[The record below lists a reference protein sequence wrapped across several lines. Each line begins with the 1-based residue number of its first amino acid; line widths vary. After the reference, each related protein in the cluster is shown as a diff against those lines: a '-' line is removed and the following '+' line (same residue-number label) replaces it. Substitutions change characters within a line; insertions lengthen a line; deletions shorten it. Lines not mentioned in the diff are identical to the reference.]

1 MKNFHGSGITGTVE
15 AFMSTARRNLFR
27 LLHGEADAL
36 FLLVDFQHDDLDN
49 VADGHDLGRVLD
61 ELVRHLRD
69 VDKSILMQDRKSTR
83 LNSSHSGQSRM
94 PSSA

>member
-1 MKNFHGSGITGTVE
+1 
-15 AFMSTARRNLFR
+15 MSTAGRNLFR

-36 FLLVDFQHDDLDN
+36 FLLIHLQHDDLDD

-69 VDKSILMQDRKSTR
+69 VDKSILVPGTY
-83 LNSSHSGQSRM
+83 
-94 PSSA
+94 PTA